1 MVSGKITGRKMK
13 NGLSIIVLIARLLI
27 GGILIYA
34 SFNKIVDPGGFA
46 KAIANY
52 HIIPFGLE
60 NSMAIILPWLELA
73 VGICLILGLFIDG
86 AAFLVIIMMVI
97 FIVAITFAIF
107 SGYNIECGC
116 GLKPGELVGVQKIIE
131 DLTYLILALI
141 ILKRPNRRFELYPKM
156 FE

>member
-46 KAIANY
+46 RAIDNY
-52 HIIPFGLE
+52 HLIPFGLE
-60 NSMAIILPWLELA
+60 NSMAIVLPWVELI
-73 VGICLILGLFIDG
+73 VGICLIIGLFIDG
-86 AAFLVIIMMVI
+86 AAFLVIVMMVI
-97 FIVAITFAIF
+97 FIVAITFAIL

-131 DLTYLILALI
+131 NLTYLILAWM
-141 ILKRPNRRFELYPKM
+141 ILKRPNHRFELYPK
-156 FE
+156 

>member
-60 NSMAIILPWLELA
+60 NSMAIILPWLELI
-73 VGICLILGLFIDG
+73 VGLCLIIGVFIDG
-86 AAFLVIIMMVI
+86 AAFLVIVMMVV
-97 FIVAITFAIF
+97 FIVAITFAIL

>member
-34 SFNKIVDPGGFA
+34 SFNKIVDPGGFV

-60 NSMAIILPWLELA
+60 NSMAIILPWLELI
-73 VGICLILGLFIDG
+73 VGLCLIIGVFIDG

>member
-60 NSMAIILPWLELA
+60 NSMAIILPWLELI
-73 VGICLILGLFIDG
+73 VGLCLIIGVFIDG
-86 AAFLVIIMMVI
+86 AAFLVIGMMVV
-97 FIVAITFAIF
+97 FIIAITFAIL